1 MLRIAAAAL
10 GIVVLIAA
18 ATFAARELTDS
29 DKDAKAS
36 GPAPQTTKKL
46 MWGLSFLPDGSS
58 TFPTMEDLGVGIFAI
73 QARWEMVAPDRRPA
87 DPTDPKD
94 PAYEWPEY
102 LTGSIKEAQQHGMKV
117 QLMLMGAPKWA
128 NGGKPWNWIPED
140 PDDFGDFATA
150 VSRRYPSVDLW
161 MIWGE
166 PNRQPNFSPLTPM
179 TVEQATPDY
188 ELNAEQQAAPRSYA
202 VLLDTAYEAL
212 KREGPSDLVVGGNT
226 YTSAGTDNIR
236 PYQWAEYMT
245 LPDGSRP
252 RMDMWGHNPWGNR
265 RPGLESPSRNGTV
278 SFPDLERLVEVI
290 DGAGFPGEPLDLY
303 LSEWGVAT
311 GFEDKD
317 LLQKLSDKAADKW
330 IREAFEIA
338 EWDRIYTL
346 GWVHLL
352 DNERN
357 STGLLTED
365 GQRKSTYETYKRSG

>member
-1 MLRIAAAAL
+1 MIAAAAL
-10 GIVVLIAA
+10 GIVVVIAA
-18 ATFAARELTDS
+18 ATFAVRELTDS
-29 DKDAKAS
+29 DEDAKAS

-58 TFPTMEDLGVGIFAI
+58 TFPIMRDLGVGIFAI
-73 QARWEMVAPDRRPA
+73 QARWEMIAPDERPA

-94 PAYEWPEY
+94 PAYEWPGY
-102 LTGSIKEAQQHGMKV
+102 LTDSIKDAQQHGMKV

-128 NGGKPWNWIPED
+128 NGGRPWNWMPED

-150 VSRRYPSVDLW
+150 VTRRYPSVDLW

-166 PNRQPNFSPLTPM
+166 PNREPNFSPLAPM
-179 TVEQATPDY
+179 TVEQATPEY
-188 ELNAEQQAAPRSYA
+188 ELNAEQQVAPHNYA

-212 KREGPSDLVVGGNT
+212 KREGPSDLVIGGNT

-236 PYQWAEYMT
+236 PYQWIEYMT

-265 RPGLESPSRNGTV
+265 RPGITEPPSRNGTV
-278 SFPDLERLVEVI
+278 SFPDLERLVEVL
-290 DGAGFPGEPLDLY
+290 DGAGFPDGPLDLY

-317 LLQKLSDKAADKW
+317 LQQELSPKAADKW
-330 IREAFEIA
+330 IREAFEVA

-365 GQRKSTYETYKRSG
+365 GQRKSSYETYKRSG